1 MENSELVT
9 KALRYIRAETENSG
23 LTIEDIAEHAGF
35 STDYFNRI
43 FLAHTGF
50 NVMEYLRSRRL
61 INAAMQLRTTNEKVL
76 DIALQNGYETHE
88 SFSRAFK
95 KQYGVS
101 PTEYRKKN
109 IKNWTSF
116 REFCDVTV
124 LKRMTHEFK
133 SLSSANV
140 DEVVLWLLEKDAIK
154 YGCAAT
160 ALFKFG
166 GSLLYIGDDFHDG
179 LVRVTERR
187 DGFRCAVICDDEEKT
202 AEYLKTFA
210 DDRFHVVLYTLDD
223 DETITEKSA
232 RRGIEVTSIDRR
244 YEYVY
249 CGEPF
254 DAKAPDGIFMRELKY
269 EDAYL
274 LDRFKAKRNKKLPV
288 PITDGCKAS
297 MYLREVVGA
306 ENIEMFCFGI
316 FNNDEMIGFSTTHLQ
331 QAYGFCL
338 NHAAQTFFLD
348 GCENESLYEY
358 AFKYVT
364 DWGLEKGALPLDASH
379 SGCAPEYRF
388 GNFEP
393 DDFGYELSICRCGL
407 KYRLK

>member
-1 MENSELVT
+1 MENSELVA
-9 KALRYIRAETENSG
+9 KALWYIRAETENNG
-23 LTIEDIAEHAGF
+23 ITIEDIAEHAGF

-50 NVMEYLRSRRL
+50 NVMEYLRFCRMRKAALLLRL
-61 INAAMQLRTTNEKVL
+61 TNESIL
-76 DIALQNGYETHE
+76 DIALQCGYETHE

-101 PTEYRKKN
+101 PAEYRKNNAK
-109 IKNWTSF
+109 SF
-116 REFCDVTV
+116 PRCGEFDDSTVTNR
-124 LKRMTHEFK
+124 LTHELKKLKPADSGKVIDF
-133 SLSSANV
+133 LF
-140 DEVVLWLLEKDAIK
+140 EKNAIK
-154 YGCAAT
+154 YGAAAV
-160 ALFKFG
+160 ALFRRG
-166 GSLLYIGDDFHDG
+166 GPSLYVGDDFRNG
-179 LVRVTERR
+179 FVWVTERR
-187 DGFRCAVICDDEEKT
+187 DGFDCAVFCDDEEKT
-202 AEYLKTFA
+202 AEYLKMFA

-232 RRGIEVTSIDRR
+232 RRGIEVTSIDRIN
-244 YEYVY
+244 EYVY

-254 DAKAPDGIFMRELKY
+254 DAEAPDGIFMRELKY

-288 PITDGCKAS
+288 PITDGCKVS